1 MWDWPADESEL
12 IARQHELAAAADAVE
27 PWRLPEE
34 LDSLLVAAVFVTFPT
49 GFHGPGRAGEPAW
62 AGAVLQHGARVVETS
77 VVESAVVHGKSGAP
91 YAAGLLALR
100 EGPLLEGAVRALQQR
115 PDLVLVDATGRD
127 HPRRAGL
134 ALHLGAVL
142 DLPTIGVTNRPLVAA
157 AGAPGTGRH
166 AATPLTLDGAVVG
179 YAVRTRAGTNPL
191 LAHAAWR
198 TTPETAR
205 DVLLAVTAR
214 WRTPRPLRDARTLAR
229 VARAADEGRLP
240 PGPSGPTSRACGPRR
255 PP

>member
-1 MWDWPADESEL
+1 VWGWPADESEL

-27 PWRLPEE
+27 SWPLPDE
-34 LDSLLVAAVFVTFPT
+34 LDGLLVAAVFVTFPT
-49 GFHGPGRAGEPAW
+49 GSHGPGRAGEPAW
-62 AGAVLQHGARVVETS
+62 AGAVLRRGAR
-77 VVESAVVHGKSGAP
+77 VVESAVVPGESGAP

-100 EGPLLEGAVRALQQR
+100 EGPLLEGALRALQQR

-157 AGAPGTGRH
+157 AAAPGPCRGEV
-166 AATPLTLDGAVVG
+166 APLTLDDVIVG
-179 YAVRTRAGTNPL
+179 YAVRTRSGANPL

-198 TTPETAR
+198 TAPETAR
-205 DVLLAVTAR
+205 EVLLAVTAR